1 MSNARSIRITPWG
14 KGGEEMEGF
23 RIMSKEELMQHLG
36 IEPNQLVTENH
47 TVTEKLFCAAIL
59 DAGTEITAQIL
70 RKYHV
75 LRGILYG

>member
-1 MSNARSIRITPWG
+1 
-14 KGGEEMEGF
+14 MEGF